1 MAAAAPTVCIKTD
14 YITRMLNDE
23 ESNALDQ
30 YMQHLDESKE
40 ELHFRVKGGRP
51 SEEAITFRDAWA
63 QLEGTEINKHH
74 IQMSSI
80 PSVHNT
86 GYLSVFVHS

>member
-1 MAAAAPTVCIKTD
+1 MAAAVPTVCIKSD

-23 ESNALDQ
+23 ESDALNQ

-51 SEEAITFRDAWA
+51 SEESITFGDAWA
-63 QLEGTEINKHH
+63 QLEGMDIKRHH
-74 IQMSSI
+74 IHESHPFSA
-80 PSVHNT
+80 
-86 GYLSVFVHS
+86 